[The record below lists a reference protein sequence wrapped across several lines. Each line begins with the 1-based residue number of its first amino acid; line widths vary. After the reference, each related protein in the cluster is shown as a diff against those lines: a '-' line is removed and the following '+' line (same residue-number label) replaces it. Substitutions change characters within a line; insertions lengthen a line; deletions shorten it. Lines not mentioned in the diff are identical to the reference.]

1 MLQCS
6 IITPGRIAALAS
18 VMMPGLGETTAMLA
32 RLRRATTTT
41 PLMTPA
47 NAALVETTGFG
58 ENPGALRMLSYAP
71 SGLAADAPL
80 VVVLHGCTQTA
91 EGHAAAGGW
100 IALADRLGFAV
111 LAPEQ
116 TAANNPNRCFNWFEP
131 GDTTRGR
138 GEAASIAAM
147 VAAAIRAHRC
157 DPRRVFVT
165 GLSAGGAMTAVMLAA
180 YPELFAGG
188 AIVAGLAYGVARG
201 VPDAMRVMG
210 RGDGR
215 AAPALGALVQRGDAP
230 PLRLAIWHGDADHT
244 VNAANA
250 QDLAR
255 QWTAATGLAKASPE
269 VARQGNRTRSIW
281 RGGAGGST
289 VELNI
294 VHGLGHGTP
303 LSTKGHGDVGKPAP
317 YMLEAGLSSTL
328 EIAAFWGLS
337 TGDAAARKPAPDPVA
352 TPADDAQP
360 RPSPEARPTGVAAQV
375 LDAVS
380 GHVPPQVRDV
390 IAKALRSAGLM
401 R

>member
-1 MLQCS
+1 
-6 IITPGRIAALAS
+6 
-18 VMMPGLGETTAMLA
+18 MPGLGETTAMLA
-32 RLRRATTTT
+32 RLRRAATMTASTTA
-41 PLMTPA
+41 A
-47 NAALVETTGFG
+47 NTALVETVAFG
-58 ENPGALRMLSYAP
+58 ENPGALRMLSHAP
-71 SGLAADAPL
+71 DGLAAHAPL

-91 EGHAAAGGW
+91 EGHAVSGGW

-116 TAANNPNRCFNWFEP
+116 AAANNPNRCFNWFEP
-131 GDTTRGR
+131 GDTTRGQ

-147 VAAAIRAHRC
+147 VVAAIRAHRC

-165 GLSAGGAMTAVMLAA
+165 GLSAGGAMTAVMLAT

-188 AIVAGLAYGVARG
+188 AVVAGLAYGVARG
-201 VPDAMRVMG
+201 VPDALRVMG

-215 AAPALGALVQRGDAP
+215 AAPVLGNLVRRDAAA

-244 VNAANA
+244 VNVANA
-250 QDLAR
+250 QDLTR
-255 QWTAATGLAKASPE
+255 QWTAATGLAETPVE
-269 VARQGNRTRSIW
+269 VASLGRRTRSTW
-281 RGGAGGST
+281 RADAGGSI

-303 LSTKGHGDVGKPAP
+303 LSTRGEGDVGAPAP

-328 EIAAFWGLS
+328 EIAAFWGLVQAGA
-337 TGDAAARKPAPDPVA
+337 TAAPRVAPTADPGADKASPTPSEGAKPA
-352 TPADDAQP
+352 
-360 RPSPEARPTGVAAQV
+360 GVAAQV

-380 GHVPPQVRDV
+380 AHVPPEVRDV
-390 IAKALRSAGLM
+390 IAKALRAAGLM